1 MAGVRWL
8 KLVLR
13 TWTTSAPLIAVMRRT
28 AGPAMFENFEMIA
41 VLSQRW
47 LDESTRSIRQTFRA

>member
-1 MAGVRWL
+1 
-8 KLVLR
+8 
-13 TWTTSAPLIAVMRRT
+13 MRRT